1 MLFSSSML
9 WLQRR
14 LAVLILALNC
24 LVHCAV
30 PNTARRN
37 EKLPTTPS
45 HSDSRTDH
53 EIKLPK
59 TAGSK
64 PTTRPTTKKSTTKKT
79 EAPELVNEFSLNEIL
94 FKGRQSNEANAFLKA
109 NEQRGKVLE
118 TTYEHIR
125 EQDLNDIEAFVKRRN
140 QMRLSR
146 L

>member
-1 MLFSSSML
+1 MLADVTYSRFMLFSSSML

-94 FKGRQSNEANAFLKA
+94 FKGRQSSKIT
-109 NEQRGKVLE
+109 VLCSFS
-118 TTYEHIR
+118 YAVYIHPLSGSVHI
-125 EQDLNDIEAFVKRRN
+125 
-140 QMRLSR
+140 
-146 L
+146 